1 MAFNLNDIESTQLQ
15 GSQAPNFT
23 LPLFAQFEQDDITLT
38 DLQGQVVVIN
48 FWASWCVECY
58 REAALLEQAWQE
70 YQGRGVVFFGVN
82 YLDTDKESQVYMG
95 QNGNTYPTRAD
106 RGTKISKSYGLTGVP
121 ETIFIDKDG
130 GIAYVHIGP
139 IEKAQLYDLLDE
151 LVARPP
157 KDT

>member
-70 YQGRGVVFFGVN
+70 YQGRGVVFVGVN
-82 YLDTDKESQVYMG
+82 YLDTDKEAQVYMTQYG
-95 QNGNTYPTRAD
+95 ITYPSGPD
-106 RGTKISKSYGLTGVP
+106 LGTKISKSYGLTGVP